1 MEIETTG
8 NLKVQL
14 QPKLSNKQT
23 LMPPPTAATSS
34 PNSFAAPP
42 TGSELRSPR
51 GQAEMRGNIPM
62 GILNSAMDDA
72 ITRTVSAKVLCTT
85 AKTNLSFSPVE
96 EVLPLLVACPPLQ
109 REKKMN
115 FAALNEWTSFYP
127 TAASLET
134 VIYKEMPGF
143 LRIVWKATLKSSSFG
158 KCSGKSKQH
167 ATNQHLHS
175 LDHLQLDKRFSAKL
189 FGKNEELRAIANMKV
204 TLNAQMAHE
213 CFCLE
218 PSETTES
225 KVNTPLRKETRT
237 APF

>member
-23 LMPPPTAATSS
+23 LMPPPPPPTAATSS

-72 ITRTVSAKVLCTT
+72 ITRTVSAKVLCIT
-85 AKTNLSFSPVE
+85 AKTNLPFSPVE

-115 FAALNEWTSFYP
+115 FVALNE
-127 TAASLET
+127 
-134 VIYKEMPGF
+134 
-143 LRIVWKATLKSSSFG
+143 
-158 KCSGKSKQH
+158 
-167 ATNQHLHS
+167 
-175 LDHLQLDKRFSAKL
+175 
-189 FGKNEELRAIANMKV
+189 
-204 TLNAQMAHE
+204 
-213 CFCLE
+213 
-218 PSETTES
+218 
-225 KVNTPLRKETRT
+225 
-237 APF
+237 